1 MQNTPETCP
10 ASTIAI
16 GMIGRCLDRVTQK
29 FFFCIVFVVVVVFVF
44 LFHQNFKIIIPWRN
58 AQV

>member
-1 MQNTPETCP
+1 MQKKTETCP

-29 FFFCIVFVVVVVFVF
+29 FFLYFFVVVVFVF
-44 LFHQNFKIIIPWRN
+44 LFHQNFKIIIHWRN

>member
-1 MQNTPETCP
+1 MQNKPETCP

-16 GMIGRCLDRVTQK
+16 GMIGRCSDRVTQK
-29 FFFCIVFVVVVVFVF
+29 LFFCIVFVVVVFVF

>member
-1 MQNTPETCP
+1 MQNKPETCP

-29 FFFCIVFVVVVVFVF
+29 FSFVLFLLFFFLFF